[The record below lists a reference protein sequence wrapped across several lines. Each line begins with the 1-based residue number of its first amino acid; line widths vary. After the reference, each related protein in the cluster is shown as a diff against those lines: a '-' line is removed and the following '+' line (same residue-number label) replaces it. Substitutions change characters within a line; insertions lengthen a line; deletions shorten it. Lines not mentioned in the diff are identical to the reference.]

1 MTDERA
7 RVNAPLVGGG
17 RTKKLGPDKPGQGR
31 FQQLLTAYWRQPRSQ
46 WQWPCGPQPPCTW
59 MTWPVALDAPESG
72 AAGMAWAPKVVNA
85 NKAAIAANKANSL
98 RMLFL
103 PDVS

>member
-1 MTDERA
+1 
-7 RVNAPLVGGG
+7 
-17 RTKKLGPDKPGQGR
+17 
-31 FQQLLTAYWRQPRSQ
+31 
-46 WQWPCGPQPPCTW
+46 